1 MIAADRRLT
10 IERADNGWVLDYW
23 TRDRSTMTQRRE
35 VFTGYL
41 LLLQR
46 LGEVMGIDQPSRQPA
61 ANTGD

>member
-1 MIAADRRLT
+1 MIAADRRVL

-41 LLLQR
+41 RLLQR
-46 LGEVMGIDQPSRQPA
+46 LSEVLGQTGEPLPVTDDGA
-61 ANTGD
+61 